1 MATVSLA
8 ATGAVVAGTTAA
20 NAATGCYAADT
31 TVERWEDPR
40 GVVMF
45 TTDDAQEADAAAAGF
60 TATGDAFAVAS
71 QPAPGLVPLYEAYR
85 ASTDDYAWM
94 IWEREYN
101 GAVNRGWDG
110 RGLIGYVSTLPLEDC
125 DSVLMSR
132 AVRGALHTVAIG
144 ETEKTEIA
152 SVGYRVEYSWYA
164 VAAGQPTQPSPEPT
178 TEPTAAPSPAPTTAP
193 VPAPDLTLKHI

>member
-1 MATVSLA
+1 MTAIVATVSLA

-71 QPAPGLVPLYEAYR
+71 QPAKGLVPLYDAYR
-85 ASTDDYAWM
+85 TTSGNHAWI
-94 IWEREYN
+94 IWDSEYRN
-101 GAVNRGWDG
+101 VVNRGWEG
-110 RGLIGYVSTLPLEDC
+110 RGAIGYVS
-125 DSVLMSR
+125 
-132 AVRGALHTVAIG
+132 
-144 ETEKTEIA
+144 
-152 SVGYRVEYSWYA
+152 
-164 VAAGQPTQPSPEPT
+164 
-178 TEPTAAPSPAPTTAP
+178 PTALAGLRFRVDDTRRARVAPHRR
-193 VPAPDLTLKHI
+193 DRRRREGRRCG